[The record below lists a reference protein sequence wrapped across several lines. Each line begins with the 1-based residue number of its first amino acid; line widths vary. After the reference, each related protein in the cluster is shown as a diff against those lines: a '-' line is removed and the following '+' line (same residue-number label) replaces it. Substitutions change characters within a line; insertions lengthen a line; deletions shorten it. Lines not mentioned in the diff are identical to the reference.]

1 MAGIKLRAVRPDGWR
16 FDIALLAGFAVLT
29 IALAAGALLDLDT
42 SVRDWCDGHRPDPLY
57 WAGRAINFLGNG
69 GPLTAI
75 TLVVAIVLAIRRRSL
90 RPVLP
95 VVSAF
100 LLTGWALFPLKLLLH
115 RAAPHAPLAH
125 AVELFSDPSGRSYP
139 SGHMVN
145 TVVWYGVLALL
156 LAPWLSTRLRRLL
169 RVLPP
174 FLVFASTVYLGFH
187 WITDSVAGLLLG
199 IVLDRLL
206 ARVPWDDI
214 PLPGLLHAWARP
226 AVFTSVP

>member
-1 MAGIKLRAVRPDGWR
+1 
-16 FDIALLAGFAVLT
+16 
-29 IALAAGALLDLDT
+29 
-42 SVRDWCDGHRPDPLY
+42 
-57 WAGRAINFLGNG
+57 
-69 GPLTAI
+69 
-75 TLVVAIVLAIRRRSL
+75 
-90 RPVLP
+90 
-95 VVSAF
+95 
-100 LLTGWALFPLKLLLH
+100 
-115 RAAPHAPLAH
+115 
-125 AVELFSDPSGRSYP
+125 
-139 SGHMVN
+139 MVN

-174 FLVFASTVYLGFH
+174 VLVFASTVYLGFH

-214 PLPGLLHAWARP
+214 PLPGRLRAWARP